1 MIVFHNHHPPIP
13 KFRNTLENSGYSFKL
28 HRNNDRKVLQVL
40 GDFQERLRTAPILRI
55 DSKMGHILEK
65 TGSGDVVSMVF
76 VSVSEVVDGVSE
88 MIPSIWTAK
97 DDEVC

>member
-1 MIVFHNHHPPIP
+1 MIA
-13 KFRNTLENSGYSFKL
+13 KYFRFLAIFKRDCAL
-28 HRNNDRKVLQVL
+28 P
-40 GDFQERLRTAPILRI
+40 PILRI